1 MENNNCIIFINSKL
15 SKEQII
21 NDLENNFSNELKTID
36 LFIDNNEDF
45 ENGDLRSF
53 PDGFLYFKY
62 YLEVESNNNIQQF
75 ISSLLNYLWQK
86 DISAVASCDFENS
99 LPEKGGYNS
108 KNIPWAK

>member
-45 ENGDLRSF
+45 EM
-53 PDGFLYFKY
+53 
-62 YLEVESNNNIQQF
+62 VI
-75 ISSLLNYLWQK
+75 
-86 DISAVASCDFENS
+86 
-99 LPEKGGYNS
+99 
-108 KNIPWAK
+108 